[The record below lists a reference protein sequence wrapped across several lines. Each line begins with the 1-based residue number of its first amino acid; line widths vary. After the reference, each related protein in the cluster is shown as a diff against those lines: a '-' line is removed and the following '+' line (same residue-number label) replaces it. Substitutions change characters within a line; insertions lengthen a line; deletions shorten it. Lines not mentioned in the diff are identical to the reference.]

1 MSHVLVDLCA
11 AAHSS
16 RVDLTSLWLSVM
28 GIIFYGVTLII
39 AFIWVHESEL
49 AYHPLSLHVVWEER

>member
-1 MSHVLVDLCA
+1 MYL
-11 AAHSS
+11 
-16 RVDLTSLWLSVM
+16 LTSARRRILAELILHPYGYLLWDHL
-28 GIIFYGVTLII
+28 YGVTLII